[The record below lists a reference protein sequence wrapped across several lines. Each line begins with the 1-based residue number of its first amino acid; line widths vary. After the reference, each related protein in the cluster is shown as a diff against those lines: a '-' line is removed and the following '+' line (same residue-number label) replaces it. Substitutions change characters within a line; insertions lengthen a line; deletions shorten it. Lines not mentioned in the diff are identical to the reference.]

1 MADIHADG
9 TWLKRHQT
17 CLMSK
22 DRQESDANVTFNSGL
37 KTTSTYLM
45 QATYSLTD
53 FWKICSGAALCKE
66 FF

>member
-1 MADIHADG
+1 
-9 TWLKRHQT
+9 
-17 CLMSK
+17 MSK

-66 FF
+66 CF